1 MARATLKRMRTFI
14 EMHNMQ
20 DTLTVRKCTDDKPAD
35 RYVLGKVVGKG
46 YQVNHKVGEDD
57 YYVYVCK
64 TLTAAAECIN
74 HIIYK
79 LPMDDNVTPY
89 E

>member
-35 RYVLGKVVGKG
+35 RYVLGKVEGKG
-46 YQVNHKVGEDD
+46 YQVNH
-57 YYVYVCK
+57 
-64 TLTAAAECIN
+64 
-74 HIIYK
+74 
-79 LPMDDNVTPY
+79 
-89 E
+89 